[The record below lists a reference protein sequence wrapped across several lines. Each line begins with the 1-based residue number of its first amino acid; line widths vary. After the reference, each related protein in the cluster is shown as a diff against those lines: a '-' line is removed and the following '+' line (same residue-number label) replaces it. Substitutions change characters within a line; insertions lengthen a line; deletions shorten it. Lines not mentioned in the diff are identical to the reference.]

1 MKKGKHEQGLRLNAR
16 QRHDAFGRPAVLLAC
31 ESGCRC
37 SRPPVSHGWTTPD
50 EDTDSIA
57 YVVLD
62 LSTRSG
68 LTNKLVELCREK
80 CPNAKLIAYGPH
92 VDVNKLHAAKTAG
105 IETVLSNG
113 QFSNQMQAIFDS

>member
-1 MKKGKHEQGLRLNAR
+1 MSEDCDAR
-16 QRHDAFGRPAVLLAC
+16 PGSVMMLSGDLLF
-31 ESGCRC
+31 C
-37 SRPPVSHGWTTPD
+37 SRVKVAAAATGRAFRMGGQLPD

-57 YVVLD
+57 FVVLD

-92 VDVNKLHAAKTAG
+92 VDVDKLHAARTAG
-105 IETVLSNG
+105 IEMVLSNG
-113 QFSNQMQAIFDS
+113 QFSSQMQVIFDS

>member
-1 MKKGKHEQGLRLNAR
+1 MSN
-16 QRHDAFGRPAVLLAC
+16 DC
-31 ESGCRC
+31 ESTPGSVMMLSGDLLFC
-37 SRPPVSHGWTTPD
+37 SRVKVAATAAGRQFRMGGQLPT

-80 CPNAKLIAYGPH
+80 CPDAKLIAYGPH

>member
-1 MKKGKHEQGLRLNAR
+1 MSQDCDSDSGSVMMLSG
-16 QRHDAFGRPAVLLAC
+16 DLLF
-31 ESGCRC
+31 C
-37 SRPPVSHGWTTPD
+37 SRVKVAATAAGRQFRMGGQLPA

-68 LTNKLVELCREK
+68 LTSTIVQLCHEK

-92 VDVNKLHAAKTAG
+92 VEVDKLHAAKTAG
-105 IETVLSNG
+105 IELVLSNG